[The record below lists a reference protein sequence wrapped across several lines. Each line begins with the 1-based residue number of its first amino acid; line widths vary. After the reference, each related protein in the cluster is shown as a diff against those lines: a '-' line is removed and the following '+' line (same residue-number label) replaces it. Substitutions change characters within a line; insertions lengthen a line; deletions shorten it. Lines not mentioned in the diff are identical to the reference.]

1 MGKTLLKEI
10 KCTLI
15 VVLTPL
21 LFHNTIAQ
29 SKIPEEI
36 ELFFEGSF
44 EKDSSFEEAPIG
56 IEDDLHR
63 LFIQF
68 QLDKFNFNIPRLK
81 KLSKGS
87 VSEISSKMTFIERST
102 LGLKKVL
109 QGQNIEGLSLLYQN
123 AREGKKSKDLFKSFI
138 GFSDLS
144 FAYLLSKQLDSSAYF
159 AELSYQEIIRQ
170 NKPGLQ
176 QIVLNYQAD
185 MSLYMG
191 DLEQSI
197 IKKLQVIQLASN
209 ASNDRMVSVV
219 YRDIALISLII
230 GNYEQATQY
239 ANQLELFNT
248 KINNPLKQFEYELIR
263 TAILFLQDTSTNSTI
278 KLQEDL
284 ASVKFSTASKL
295 NNLKQL
301 MLAEQFF
308 QDSNYEE
315 CISISTLHEKEDA
328 ELDFLKL
335 DPYFQ
340 RVVANT
346 NFNLHNKGNTAS
358 SLNVLNRYYGYN
370 QELNLKTLNFIL
382 LLNEERNELR
392 NSNALLKEFLNQNVR
407 SNENLSKRIAQLT
420 EGNLREDREKLI
432 EQQSEN
438 IQKSKFEKER
448 LALEGER
455 QILIVI
461 VSLVFAILGIVILL
475 LRIRSISSKQKQKEA
490 ELSQIL
496 LRSQMNPHFV
506 FNAMSVIQ
514 SYIYSNDKEKSS
526 TFLVN
531 FSRLMR
537 LILENSPK
545 EMISLE
551 LEKEILDKYILTQ
564 KMRFQ
569 DRFEYELK
577 FDQELI
583 ENRALIP
590 PMIAQPFIENS
601 IEHGQLHSVEGGKI
615 VVEVSKFNKNIQL
628 TITDNGIGRKA
639 SSKMKKLKSH
649 KSMAIDITKE
659 RIQNLNTNFKVKST
673 MTINDLDGKAQTG
686 TKVCILLPLKYD

>member
-649 KSMAIDITKE
+649 QSMAIDITKE
-659 RIQNLNTNFKVKST
+659 RIQNLNTKFKVKST

>member
-649 KSMAIDITKE
+649 QSMAIDITKE
-659 RIQNLNTNFKVKST
+659 RIQNLNTKFKVKST
-673 MTINDLDGKAQTG
+673 MTIDDLDGKAQTG